1 MLGGTGDWRAAAGEA
16 GAADLSERH
25 RLRCFARAASVLLAL
40 VAFSG
45 RVFAADEATVALNFQ
60 DVELPVLAKFVSEVT
75 GRNFIVD
82 DRVRG
87 KVTIISPT
95 RITPDEAYVVFQS
108 VLQVKGFTT
117 VPSGSFVKIVPSR
130 DARETTVP
138 TGGQAGD
145 QVVTRILPLE
155 HAEAQNLVPVLQPL
169 VSKDGL
175 LTAYPATNSLVVV
188 DAGANVERLAALLRQ
203 LDAEPAAGT
212 LVVVPL
218 RYAPADDVAK
228 RLRETLGTDAAGHG
242 LRVVGDIRTNS
253 VVLSG
258 PADDVRRA
266 RSVATRLDQQ
276 LPPGTSRV
284 NVVRLKYADADGLAR
299 VLARLVG
306 LPVESPPPARPHGSS
321 LMRAEARR
329 SRGAEMG
336 YDGGIGEPP
345 PAVTPVAATAEP
357 ATAAIPLEAPV
368 RITADPASNALI
380 VSATPEDWATLRG
393 VIEQLDVRRR
403 QVFVEAIILEATIE
417 RSRALGVEFQGGT
430 SIGGERG
437 LAQVNLG
444 TLAGAAADP
453 TSLPGLVLAAAS
465 NKTVRLP
472 NGNEVPAH
480 TVLLTALEQDSDVN
494 VLSAPNLVTTD
505 NEEAEIVVGRNVPFV
520 ASRATSATNLENL
533 FTTIERHDVG
543 ITLRLTPQIT
553 ADDWVHLT
561 LFEEVSD
568 IDPTRAAG
576 DPNLVGPTTT
586 VRSASTAVA
595 ARDGQTVV
603 IGGLL
608 SDTIRHTTRAVPYL
622 GKVPV
627 LGVLFRR
634 NDDERVKTNLLVFL
648 TPHVIASDKQMAV
661 GSIEKR
667 DRMRAAMP
675 PELRNREPLTAPSWA
690 PPSEPGRP

>member
-1 MLGGTGDWRAAAGEA
+1 MTSARHTLRALVAFLMMATRA
-16 GAADLSERH
+16 GAAD
-25 RLRCFARAASVLLAL
+25 
-40 VAFSG
+40 
-45 RVFAADEATVALNFQ
+45 DATVALNFQ

-117 VPSGSFVKIVPSR
+117 VPSGSFVKILPSR

-138 TGGQAGD
+138 TGGQPGD
-145 QVVTRILPLE
+145 QMVTRILPLT
-155 HAEAQNLVPVLQPL
+155 HAEAQNLLPVLQPL

-188 DAGANVERLAALLRQ
+188 DAGANVERLASLLHE
-203 LDAEPAAGT
+203 LDAAPSAGT

-218 RYAPADDVAK
+218 RNAPADDVAK
-228 RLRETLGTDAAGHG
+228 RLRDTLGMDATGHG
-242 LRVVGDIRTNS
+242 LRVVGDLRTNA

-258 PADDVRRA
+258 PGDDVRRA
-266 RSVATRLDQQ
+266 REVALRLDQAV
-276 LPPGTSRV
+276 PPGTSRV
-284 NVVRLKYADADGLAR
+284 NVVRLKYADADELGR

-306 LPVESPPPARPHGSS
+306 LPVESPPPTRPHGSS
-321 LMRAEARR
+321 LMR
-329 SRGAEMG
+329 SGAGHGGAAAMG

-345 PAVTPVAATAEP
+345 PAATPVAATAEP

-368 RITADPASNALI
+368 RITADRASNALI

-393 VIEQLDVRRR
+393 VIDQLDVRRR

-417 RSRALGVEFQGGT
+417 RSRELGVEFQGGT
-430 SIGGERG
+430 SVGGERG
-437 LAQVNLG
+437 LGQVNLG
-444 TLAGAAADP
+444 TLAGAATDP

-472 NGNEVPAH
+472 NGKEVPAH
-480 TVLLTALEQDSDVN
+480 TILLTALEQDSDVN
-494 VLSAPNLVTTD
+494 VLSAPNLITTD

-520 ASRATSATNLENL
+520 ASRATSATNLSNL

-568 IDPTRAAG
+568 IDPTQLAG
-576 DPNLVGPTTT
+576 DPTLVGPTTT

-608 SDTIRHTTRAVPYL
+608 SDNIRRTTRAVPYL
-622 GKVPV
+622 GRIPV
-627 LGVLFRR
+627 LGALFRR

-648 TPHVIASDKQMAV
+648 TPHVIASDRQMAA

-675 PELRNREPLTAPSWA
+675 PELRNRELLTAPSWA
-690 PPSEPGRP
+690 PPSAPDRP